1 MQSSV
6 RIAPVLHRR
15 AKTSRW
21 LKSNMK
27 YELVRIWREDGQKVD
42 EIIKSWASKGWRV
55 HTFAPS
61 FNDEASGRRISM
73 NAAILFER
81 DEE

>member
-1 MQSSV
+1 
-6 RIAPVLHRR
+6 
-15 AKTSRW
+15 
-21 LKSNMK
+21 MK

-61 FNDEASGRRISM
+61 FNNEESGRRISM

-81 DEE
+81 EEE